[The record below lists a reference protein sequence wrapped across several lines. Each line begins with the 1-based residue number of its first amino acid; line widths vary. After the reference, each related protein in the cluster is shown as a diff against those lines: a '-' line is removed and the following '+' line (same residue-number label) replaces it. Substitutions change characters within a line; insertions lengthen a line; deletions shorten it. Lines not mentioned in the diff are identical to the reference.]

1 MSFEEV
7 YAETAFTRYASLRN
21 LNRKSYTFLYIL
33 LVYLLKTCRPPFLQK
48 KEKKME
54 WGPTFAGKITLAIL
68 QRNLGILFVYMHQ
81 KEKCSR

>member
-48 KEKKME
+48 KKRK
-54 WGPTFAGKITLAIL
+54 WNGAPHLQGKS
-68 QRNLGILFVYMHQ
+68 H
-81 KEKCSR
+81 